1 MNTAE
6 QQAATS
12 GPVAQH
18 TPRRCV
24 TLAQMRAR
32 RDFYQWIAAGF
43 DNIQMARDLR
53 DEGKHS
59 AADFH
64 AFCAGVARR
73 HAATAAAK
81 ATGSTS

>member
-1 MNTAE
+1 M
-6 QQAATS
+6 S
-12 GPVAQH
+12 AQH

-32 RDFYQWIAAGF
+32 RDFYRWIAAGF

-64 AFCAGVARR
+64 AMCAGIARR
-73 HAATAAAK
+73 HAATAAAVAK
-81 ATGSTS
+81 AARSAA